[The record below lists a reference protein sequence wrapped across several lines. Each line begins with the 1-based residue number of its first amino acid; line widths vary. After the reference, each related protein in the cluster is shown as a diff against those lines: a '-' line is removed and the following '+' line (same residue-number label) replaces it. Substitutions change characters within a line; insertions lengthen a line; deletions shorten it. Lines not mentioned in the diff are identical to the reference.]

1 MTYSFNKN
9 FSTYVDYK
17 INMLDQDEALYDAYG
32 ISTDDIVGV
41 GMTYQF

>member
-1 MTYSFNKN
+1 
-9 FSTYVDYK
+9 TYVDYK
-17 INMLDQDEALYDAYG
+17 INMLDNDERFYEANG

>member
-1 MTYSFNKN
+1 
-9 FSTYVDYK
+9 
-17 INMLDQDEALYDAYG
+17 MLNEDEGLYEAFG

>member
-1 MTYSFNKN
+1 MTYSINKTL
-9 FSTYVDYK
+9 SAYVDYK
-17 INMLDQDEALYDAYG
+17 INMLDNGEALYDGYG

>member
-17 INMLDQDEALYDAYG
+17 INLVDDSKFTKDAKVA
-32 ISTDDIVGV
+32 TDNIVAV
-41 GMTYQF
+41 GLTYQF